1 MTAAVF
7 RLWVRS
13 VLLGL
18 PLGLVIGVSPAMAGT
33 CGAGKIVSVLE
44 GGWDSND
51 FMIKLDYSSAD
62 SSHPGTEKSGWIVYK
77 STLDEQ
83 RINGIRAMALAAY
96 ISERDVAAFTHNG
109 SCSDAGE
116 LKLQ

>member
-1 MTAAVF
+1 
-7 RLWVRS
+7 
-13 VLLGL
+13 
-18 PLGLVIGVSPAMAGT
+18 MAGT

-96 ISERDVAAFTHNG
+96 ISERDVVAFTHNG